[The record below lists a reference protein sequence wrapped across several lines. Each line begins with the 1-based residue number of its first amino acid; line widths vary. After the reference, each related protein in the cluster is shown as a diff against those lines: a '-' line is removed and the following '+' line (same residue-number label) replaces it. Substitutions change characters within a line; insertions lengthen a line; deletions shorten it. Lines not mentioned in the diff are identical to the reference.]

1 MRRSDNMDFF
11 NKRTWETWANDNYSE
26 FESLKD
32 GARIAI
38 MLPNTDNLII
48 LEKGSE
54 ISVKI
59 DDRYSFEF
67 PFAEIGFNFNE
78 DAVEKVLSDKTLKT
92 FQRLTSND
100 EIGILS
106 FVKEDKLIE
115 YDYSMFL
122 RKFGFEINTGCSCG
136 CC

>member
-1 MRRSDNMDFF
+1 M
-11 NKRTWETWANDNYSE
+11 
-26 FESLKD
+26 
-32 GARIAI
+32 
-38 MLPNTDNLII
+38 II

-67 PFAEIGFNFNE
+67 PFAEIGFRFDE
-78 DAVEKVLSDKTLKT
+78 GAVDKVLNDKTLKT

-100 EIGILS
+100 EIGIMS
-106 FVKEDKLIE
+106 FVKEDTLLE
-115 YDYSMFL
+115 YDYTMFL
-122 RKFGFEINTGCSCG
+122 RKFGFELKCNCSCG

>member
-1 MRRSDNMDFF
+1 MNYF
-11 NKRTWETWANDNYSE
+11 NEKTWETWANDNYEE
-26 FESLKD
+26 FRSLKD
-32 GARIAI
+32 GAKIAI
-38 MLPNTDNLII
+38 LLPNTDNLII

-67 PFAEIGFNFNE
+67 PFAEIGFRFDE
-78 DAVEKVLSDKTLKT
+78 GAVDKVLNDKTLKT

-100 EIGILS
+100 EIGIMS
-106 FVKEDKLIE
+106 FVKEDTLLE
-115 YDYSMFL
+115 YDYTMFL
-122 RKFGFEINTGCSCG
+122 RKFGFELKCNCSCG

>member
-1 MRRSDNMDFF
+1 MDYF
-11 NKRTWETWANDNYSE
+11 NEKTWKTWANDNYSE

-32 GARIAI
+32 GAKIAI

-48 LEKGSE
+48 LEKESE

-78 DAVEKVLSDKTLKT
+78 GAVEKVLSDKTLKT

-106 FVKEDKLIE
+106 FVREDKLLE

>member
-1 MRRSDNMDFF
+1 MDYF
-11 NKRTWETWANDNYSE
+11 NEKTWETWANDNYEE
-26 FESLKD
+26 FQSLKD
-32 GARIAI
+32 GAKIA
-38 MLPNTDNLII
+38 MLLPNTDNLIV

-67 PFAEIGFNFNE
+67 PFAEIGFKFSE
-78 DAVEKVLSDKTLKT
+78 DTVDKVLNDKTLKT

-100 EIGILS
+100 EIGIMS
-106 FVKEDKLIE
+106 FVKEDKLLE
-115 YDYSMFL
+115 YDYTNFL
-122 RKFGFEINTGCSCG
+122 RKFGFDLKCNCSCG

>member
-1 MRRSDNMDFF
+1 MNYF
-11 NKRTWETWANDNYSE
+11 NEKTWETWANDNYEE
-26 FESLKD
+26 FQSLKD
-32 GARIAI
+32 GAKIAI
-38 MLPNTDNLII
+38 LLPNTDNLII

-67 PFAEIGFNFNE
+67 PFAEIGFRFDE
-78 DAVEKVLSDKTLKT
+78 GAVDKVLNDKTLKT

-100 EIGILS
+100 EIGIMS
-106 FVKEDKLIE
+106 FVKEDKLLE
-115 YDYSMFL
+115 YDYTMFL
-122 RKFGFEINTGCSCG
+122 RKFGFELKCNCSCW

>member
-1 MRRSDNMDFF
+1 MRRSDNMDYF
-11 NKRTWETWANDNYSE
+11 NEKTWETWANDNYSE

-32 GARIAI
+32 GAKIAI

>member
-1 MRRSDNMDFF
+1 MDYF
-11 NKRTWETWANDNYSE
+11 NEKTWETWANDNYSE

-32 GARIAI
+32 GAKIAI

-48 LEKGSE
+48 LEKESE

-78 DAVEKVLSDKTLKT
+78 GAAEKVLGDKTLKT

>member
-1 MRRSDNMDFF
+1 MDYF
-11 NKRTWETWANDNYSE
+11 NKRTWEAWANNNYEE
-26 FESLKD
+26 FKSLKD

-38 MLPNTDNLII
+38 LLPNTDNLII

-54 ISVKI
+54 ISVEI

-67 PFAEIGFNFNE
+67 PFAEIGFKFGE
-78 DAVEKVLSDKTLKT
+78 DAVEKVLNDNTLKT

-100 EIGILS
+100 EIGVMS

-115 YDYSMFL
+115 YAYSMFL